1 MLYCPCLAHVCKALQ
16 QKRVSR
22 FSFDHTC
29 TRLQSGGNVTTSIK
43 DIARTAGVSHST
55 VSRALSDSPLINAAT
70 KSRIQHLA
78 EEMGYSPDA
87 AARSL
92 VMGRTHTVGVVV
104 TTIADPW
111 AAEVVEGIEGTAYAH
126 GYSVILAA
134 SHDEPEREIAAVEM
148 LRSKRVDAV
157 IVTSSRVGA
166 LHQERLGAAGV
177 PVILLNSH
185 SQRGALHTFSV
196 RVDDE
201 HGARLATEHLL
212 ALGHRRIAHVAGPA
226 GHSPSTDRLAG
237 YRAALAEAGVP
248 FDPTRVISGTGRPAA
263 GEQALPQFLALAERP
278 TAIFCYNDMTAIG
291 LLRAAHSAGLTVP
304 DDLAVVGFDDIPFAT
319 YVSPSLTTIAQPKFE
334 LGQRAMSMAL
344 TLMTGLAEGVCDV
357 VLQGRLVVRES
368 TGTELLS
375 TKARSHQVHKEC

>member
-1 MLYCPCLAHVCKALQ
+1 M
-16 QKRVSR
+16 
-22 FSFDHTC
+22 
-29 TRLQSGGNVTTSIK
+29 TTSIK
-43 DIARTAGVSHST
+43 DIARAAGVSHST

-70 KSRIQHLA
+70 RSRIQHLA

-92 VMGRTHTVGVVV
+92 VMGRTRSVGIVV

-111 AAEVVEGIEGTAYAH
+111 AAEVVESIERTAYAS
-126 GYSVILAA
+126 GYSLILAA
-134 SHDEPEREIAAVEM
+134 SNDEPEREIAAVEM

-185 SQRGALHTFSV
+185 SQGGAPHTFSV

-212 ALGHRRIAHVAGPA
+212 TLGHQRIAHVAGPA
-226 GHSPSTDRLAG
+226 GHSPSVARLTG
-237 YRAALAEAGVP
+237 YRAALTQAGVP
-248 FDPTRVISGTGRPAA
+248 FDPMLVISGTGRPAA
-263 GEQALPQFLALAERP
+263 GEQALPQFLAFAIRP
-278 TAIFCYNDMTAIG
+278 TAIFCYNDMTAMG
-291 LLRAAHSAGLTVP
+291 LLRAARAADLTVP
-304 DDLAVVGFDDIPFAT
+304 DDLAVVGFDDILFAT

-334 LGQRAMSMAL
+334 LGQQAMSMAI
-344 TLMTGLAEGVCDV
+344 TLMAGLAEGVRDV
-357 VLQGRLVVRES
+357 VLQGRLVIRES
-368 TGTELLS
+368 TGVRNSGLGMGTR
-375 TKARSHQVHKEC
+375 RSRSPSAESLAL